1 MHLFYTPDLTDAA
14 FYRLGPEESRHA
26 VGVLR
31 LRGGER
37 VRLTDGRG
45 LWAEAEILPD
55 ASARECRVRIVAREK
70 NHGRRP
76 YRLHVAIAPTK
87 NSDRYE
93 WFLEKATEIGIDRIT
108 PILCE
113 HSERK
118 TLRRERGEKIV
129 LSAVKQSLKA
139 YVPRLDELT
148 PFREFIAWASAA
160 SASAAGAPI
169 YKGRFVAYC
178 DEGTPLADRVGL
190 FPAMSA
196 AGSCLSREYCVLIGP
211 EGDFS
216 PAEIAEARAA
226 GFVPVTLG
234 ESRLRT
240 ETAGVMAAAVAQI
253 AGTALQTDFD

>member
-1 MHLFYTPDLTDAA
+1 MHLFYTPDLSSEQLVHALDA
-14 FYRLGPEESRHA
+14 EESRHA
-26 VGVLR
+26 AGVLR
-31 LRGGER
+31 LRAGER

-45 LWAEAEILPD
+45 AWCEAEILPD
-55 ASARECRVRIVAREK
+55 SSTREVRVRILSREE

-76 YRLHVAIAPTK
+76 YRLHVAVAPTK

-93 WFLEKATEIGIDRIT
+93 WFLEKATEIGVDRIT

-118 TLRRERGEKIV
+118 VLRRDRGEKIV

-148 PFREFIAWASAA
+148 PLRDFLADTY
-160 SASAAGAPI
+160 I
-169 YKGRFVAYC
+169 YKHRFVAHC
-178 DEGTPLADRVGL
+178 DEATPLQERVGL
-190 FPAMSA
+190 FGAMQA
-196 AGSCLSREYCVLIGP
+196 AATDPEFCVMIGP

-216 PAEIAEARAA
+216 PAEIAAARATA
-226 GFVPVTLG
+226 GFVPVSLG

-240 ETAGVMAAAVAQI
+240 ETAGVMAAAMAQL
-253 AGTALQTDFD
+253 ATGL